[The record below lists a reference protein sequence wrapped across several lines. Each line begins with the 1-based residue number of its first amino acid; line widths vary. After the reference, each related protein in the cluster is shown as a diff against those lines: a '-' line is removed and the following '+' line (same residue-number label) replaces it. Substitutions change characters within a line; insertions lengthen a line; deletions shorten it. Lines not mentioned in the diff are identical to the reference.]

1 MSPMPYYVSPEQ
13 MMKDR
18 ADYARKGIARGKSI
32 VAVECEP
39 GILIVAENPS
49 ETLHK
54 ISEIYDRIAFAA
66 VGKYNEFE
74 NFRIAGVRLADLRG
88 YSYSRED
95 VTAKSVANA
104 YAQALGTIFT
114 QEMKPFEIEIL
125 VAQVGDTP
133 DSDEMYRVLYDG
145 SLQDEQG
152 VVAMGGHADALMQS
166 LGEGY
171 RSGMDLA
178 DALRLGGAALAAAD
192 PERPLRAQVL
202 EVAILDRSRPRRAFK
217 RLADPEVEQ
226 ILQSGS

>member
-32 VAVECEP
+32 VSVECAP

-88 YSYSRED
+88 YSYGRED

-104 YAQALGTIFT
+104 YAQALGGIFT

-125 VAQVGDTP
+125 VAEVGDTP
-133 DSDEMYRVLYDG
+133 DNDEMYRVLYDG

-152 VVAMGGHADALMQS
+152 VVAMGGHADALIQS
-166 LGEGY
+166 LRDGY
-171 RSGMDLA
+171 QPGLDLGG
-178 DALRLGGAALAAAD
+178 ALRLSAQALAAAD
-192 PERPLRAQVL
+192 PERPLRAQGL
-202 EVAILDRSRPRRAFK
+202 EVALLDRARPRRTFR
-217 RLADPEVEQ
+217 RLSDPEVEES
-226 ILQSGS
+226 LQGGS